1 MSATFEHHDGCT
13 TCISDA
19 GRAKLAAEQRDPN
32 QDQQR
37 AEIFMWSTAGSIVTI
52 AALVITHLLGK
63 S

>member
-37 AEIFMWSTAGSIVTI
+37 ADIFMWTTAASVVAI
-52 AALVITHLLGK
+52 AGLVIKHILGV
-63 S
+63 